1 MRLAI
6 WKRSLVFRLVLS
18 FLMLALLTVAISGLI
33 AFLEAR
39 DALEEAIFDR
49 LEVTATLKSESIVQ
63 WIEDQ
68 KRDFLL
74 LSRLR
79 DIRRGA
85 AALSRE
91 DGLDDKRREQI
102 RASTRNLLELWSS
115 SKTEW
120 QEILLLSPESQI
132 LLSTQGENEG
142 DYRILDRYYIE
153 GKNDTFVQKVYPS
166 PVTYQPTMSIA
177 TPLPVGPEGKL
188 AILAVHLDLEEM
200 DPILLEQ
207 TGLEGESES
216 YLVDAFNTFI
226 SGRRFGREEYLRGVR
241 SPGIQAAL
249 AGRNGRGLYP
259 SYQGVPVLGVYR
271 WLSELDAV
279 LLTESPQE
287 VAFAPARRLAASI
300 LGIGLVIAMVLAV
313 GIYLVAIQIADP
325 ILRISDAAVRVT
337 DGDLSVSVPI
347 LTDDEVGVLARTFN
361 AMTTRLREL
370 IDELEARNAELERFT
385 YTVSHDLKTPLVTI
399 RGFLGL
405 LKKDAEKGDREQMD
419 HDIARIHQAS
429 GQMHQLLEELLEL
442 SRIGRVAHPPEQV
455 ALEKIVRRA
464 TEACASL
471 IEEGRID
478 VRIEPDLP
486 LVWCDRLRLSEV
498 MENLIGNAA
507 KFIGDTETP
516 RVEIG
521 AEERDDNVLVFV
533 RDNGK
538 GIEAKYHDKI
548 FGLFERLDADV
559 DGTGIGLAL
568 VRRIIEVH
576 GGRIWVESDGETGR
590 GSTFYFTLPVAE
602 KAHQLA
608 SV

>member
-279 LLTESPQE
+279 LLTEIPQE